1 MGQTCPMAARAQSA
15 SERAGASGTGIIDGD
30 QLVPAVRAQS
40 RPRGLASRTA
50 GGQEQIDQGPEHAPT
65 VARWRPMCKPRS
77 MRVLLG
83 ISGGIA
89 AYKTPDLVR
98 GLRRAGHEVR
108 CAATANGLRLVS
120 AEALAAVSGHPVAAD
135 LWSDRGDMPHIDLA
149 RWAEAVVVAP
159 ATADLLA
166 RASLGLA
173 DDLLTTLLLAVED
186 RVGLWMA
193 PAMNSQMWGKAIV
206 QQHVAALRGR
216 GVRIIEPV
224 AGLLACGEQGVGAM
238 ADPAAIVAALGA

>member
-1 MGQTCPMAARAQSA
+1 
-15 SERAGASGTGIIDGD
+15 
-30 QLVPAVRAQS
+30 
-40 RPRGLASRTA
+40 
-50 GGQEQIDQGPEHAPT
+50 
-65 VARWRPMCKPRS
+65 MCKPRS